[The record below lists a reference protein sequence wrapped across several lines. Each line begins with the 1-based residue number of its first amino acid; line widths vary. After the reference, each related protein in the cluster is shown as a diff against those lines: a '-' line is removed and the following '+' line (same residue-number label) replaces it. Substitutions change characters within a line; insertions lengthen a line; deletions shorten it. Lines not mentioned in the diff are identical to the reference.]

1 MYIQLTKKLSDE
13 MKIKIE
19 KPDLS
24 NENQLFCWHANIFK
38 IGRKKCVL
46 VMNNVTR
53 YCFVMYGLL
62 KKDFTNF
69 EEVMQR
75 NIVTNFLA
83 NEYDIEKVDQYMEH
97 LGEVQYSA
105 TSDRSIISQ
114 MNDMIYLAES
124 YVYHRVELDE
134 IISLLHLNLHL
145 NDMPLYKLRSS
156 PKRLMRGALDEFFH
170 QMK

>member
-13 MKIKIE
+13 MKIKVE

-69 EEVMQR
+69 EVLMKR
-75 NIVTNFLA
+75 SIVTNFLA
-83 NEYDIEKVDQYMEH
+83 NEFDVEKVDQYMKQ
-97 LGEVQYSA
+97 LGEVQYTA
-105 TSDRSIISQ
+105 TSDRSIIS
-114 MNDMIYLAES
+114 
-124 YVYHRVELDE
+124 
-134 IISLLHLNLHL
+134 
-145 NDMPLYKLRSS
+145 
-156 PKRLMRGALDEFFH
+156 
-170 QMK
+170 

>member
-13 MKIKIE
+13 MKIKVE
-19 KPDLS
+19 KPELS

-69 EEVMQR
+69 EELMKR
-75 NIVTNFLA
+75 SIVTNFLA
-83 NEYDIEKVDQYMEH
+83 NEFDVEKVDQYMKQ
-97 LGEVQYSA
+97 LGEVQYTA
-105 TSDRSIISQ
+105 TSNRSIISQ
-114 MNDMIYLAES
+114 MNEMIYQAEHII
-124 YVYHRVELDE
+124 YYRAEE
-134 IISLLHLNLHL
+134 GETISLLHLNLNL
-145 NDMPLYKLRSS
+145 NQTPLSKLGAY
-156 PKRLMRGALDEFFH
+156 PNELMKEALDEFFI
-170 QMK
+170 K